1 MNSTPAAND
10 GPTSVLAAAAADWLS
25 TIARALPQGRLE
37 FLHRSLSDPAS
48 EISVR
53 VEFKNKAFVL
63 EVSEATRR
71 MELVRIKVDGLGTAD
86 GFGHSGEGTMQ

>member
-25 TIARALPQGRLE
+25 AVVRALPPERLE
-37 FLHRSLSDPAS
+37 ILQRNLSDPAS

-63 EVSEATRR
+63 EVSDATRR
-71 MELVRIKVDGLGTAD
+71 MELVRIKVDGLGPAD
-86 GFGHSGEGTMQ
+86 GFGHRGEGTMQ

>member
-1 MNSTPAAND
+1 MTSTPTAND

-25 TIARALPQGRLE
+25 AIARALPQEKLE
-37 FLHRSLSDPAS
+37 LLHRSLSDPAS

-63 EVSEATRR
+63 EVSDATRR
-71 MELVRIKVDGLGTAD
+71 TELVRVRVDGLGT
-86 GFGHSGEGTMQ
+86 MQ